1 MKSGEAKRTQ
11 KALGPAFQVF
21 YPLESKKLNKKNSFT
36 PEAVELVS
44 IDSLNLLSVH
54 EGKQTA
60 TVALL
65 RHITG
70 WKVKD
75 TTDFV
80 KEGEFP
86 KKIIFDIK
94 DLEVP
99 VEELKALIEKAE
111 QDEIC
116 VIELETN

>member
-21 YPLESKKLNKKNSFT
+21 YPLENKKLNRRNSFT
-36 PEAVELVS
+36 PEAVEIVS
-44 IDSLNLLSVH
+44 TDSLNLLSVH

-86 KKIIFDIK
+86 KKIIFDIR
-94 DLEVP
+94 DLDVSL
-99 VEELKALIEKAE
+99 EELKSLIENAK
-111 QDEIC
+111 QDEVCI
-116 VIELETN
+116 IELETN

>member
-11 KALGPAFQVF
+11 KALGLAFKVF

-36 PEAVELVS
+36 HEAVELVS